1 MNHLEIFE
9 KHNTKKATF
18 YHGLGGERNPDK
30 IHLLKEMGY
39 DTYYPNI
46 DFDDEWYYDK
56 CKSLFLRELVRSKNS
71 NIIMGT
77 SLGGYLAYNVAKA
90 LNKECVLI
98 NPSINRKMS
107 KLNIR
112 EFDMNYVAKFPK
124 IKVFFGELDDYV
136 IDKYQIETLE
146 ENGDD
151 YEYTHIPDMD
161 HGLPLDKFKEILEL
175 L

>member
-1 MNHLEIFE
+1 MNHIKSFE
-9 KHNTKKATF
+9 DKKRITF
-18 YHGLGGERNPDK
+18 YHGLGGERSADRMR
-30 IHLLKEMGY
+30 LLRQMGY
-39 DTYYPNI
+39 EPYFPNI
-46 DFDDEWYYDK
+46 DFDDEWYYDE
-56 CKSLFLRELVRSKNS
+56 CKSLFLRELDRSKNS
-71 NIIMGT
+71 EIIMGT

-90 LNKECVLI
+90 LDKECVLI
-98 NPSINRKMS
+98 NPSINREMS

-112 EFDMNYVAKFPK
+112 EFDMDYVPKFPK

-151 YEYTHIPDMD
+151 YEYTYIKGMEHWTPI
-161 HGLPLDKFKEILEL
+161 DKLKEILEL